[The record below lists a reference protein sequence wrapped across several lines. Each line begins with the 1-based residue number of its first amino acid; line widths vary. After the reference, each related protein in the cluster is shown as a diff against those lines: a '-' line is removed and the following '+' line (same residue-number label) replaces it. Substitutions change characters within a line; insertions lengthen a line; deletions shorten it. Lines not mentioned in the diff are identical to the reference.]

1 MLPLVDKDDVVSSR
15 KKESLDTE
23 KNKTVTKKK
32 PEKPVRILR
41 IRYYQKLFL
50 PYTQDGKLEKK
61 EIFAVNRGLEDL
73 LKELYCNTNIQ
84 GMSAPLDCIFVE
96 KDKRI
101 GANDKFI
108 FLQITTNEFFILKRQ
123 LENHTTIY
131 AYNKG
136 EFSILDGKMSFLSET
151 WNIPRIWKED
161 NRKDGKKDNNQIS
174 ETNVI
179 IKRQK
184 LREELKDK
192 FRSYHSYEDEDID
205 NMKNVELIELKRLV
219 NKKVE
224 IENKNRKFFKELL
237 T

>member
-15 KKESLDTE
+15 KKENIDVDR
-23 KNKTVTKKK
+23 NKVVVKKK
-32 PEKPVRILR
+32 PEKPVRVLR
-41 IRYYQKLFL
+41 IRYYQKASL
-50 PYTQDGKLEKK
+50 PYMKDGKLDKK

-73 LKELYCNTNIQ
+73 LKELYYNTNIR
-84 GMSAPLDCIFVE
+84 GMSAPPDCIFVE
-96 KDKRI
+96 KDNRI

-108 FLQITTNEFFILKRQ
+108 FLQISTNEFHVLKRQ

-136 EFSILDGKMSFLSET
+136 ELSILDGRMSSLSET
-151 WNIPRIWKED
+151 WNIPRIRKED
-161 NRKDGKKDNNQIS
+161 SRKDNERYENQIS

-192 FRSYHSYEDEDID
+192 FRAYHSYEDEDID
-205 NMKNVELIELKRLV
+205 NMKNIELIELKRLV